1 MIFIFFFVFSSCSHL
16 FTSDPRGV
24 LKLWNVDTIFQSNA
38 DNSNMDHV
46 FLVAVFTSSFG
57 ARIMCLD
64 ASLEDEVIG

>member
-1 MIFIFFFVFSSCSHL
+1 
-16 FTSDPRGV
+16 
-24 LKLWNVDTIFQSNA
+24 LWNVDTIFQSNA